1 MIECIKVRYS
11 IGVDERGVLFVFDV
25 VERETNVF
33 DAAKCGMLGLG
44 RAEATGHKRP
54 EDESLD

>member
-1 MIECIKVRYS
+1 MRYS
-11 IGVDERGVLFVFDV
+11 IGIDEWEVLFAFDV
-25 VERETNVF
+25 LERRETNVH

-54 EDESLD
+54 E